1 MGQTSFPG
9 HLCCPQEIGEVKGI
23 PTYWVDS
30 AARVDVDANRITHK
44 LAHGELVETRPWLG
58 EGPLV
63 IGVTSGASTPDK
75 AGVCGSVAG
84 RAVWSG
90 VQLGTLKCAAY
101 AVDACAAVCVP
112 CWSAGR
118 HGHHRVT

>member
-1 MGQTSFPG
+1 M
-9 HLCCPQEIGEVKGI
+9 KGI

-75 AGVCGSVAG
+75 AGVCAAVAG
-84 RAVWSG
+84 RAVWGG
-90 VQLGTLKCAAY
+90 VQLRTPKCAAY
-101 AVDACAAVCVP
+101 AVCACAGVCVRR
-112 CWSAGR
+112 WSAGR
-118 HGHHRVT
+118 RCHHCVT